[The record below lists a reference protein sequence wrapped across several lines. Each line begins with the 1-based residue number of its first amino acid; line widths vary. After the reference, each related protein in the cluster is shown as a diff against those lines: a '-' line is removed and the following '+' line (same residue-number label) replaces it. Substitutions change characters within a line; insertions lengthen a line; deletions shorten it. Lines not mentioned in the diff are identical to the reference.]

1 MAYPAAE
8 PDQIPFFHF
17 PQYTVALRTGKR
29 GGLPYTVFRSGC
41 GAVLFDVVLR
51 LVAILFT
58 FNHGISRALVHQLNH
73 PRLDS
78 TCRQYI
84 VDISIFQGRLWH
96 IAGGGIARILHK
108 GDATARPDHM
118 QSRGSIIHLSAH
130 DDADHPRTKD

>member
-58 FNHGISRALVHQLNH
+58 FNHGISRALVHQLNQQ
-73 PRLDS
+73 RTDF
-78 TCRQYI
+78 TCRQNI
-84 VDISIFQGRLWH
+84 VDISILQGRLWLITRSGFPTIH
-96 IAGGGIARILHK
+96 SY
-108 GDATARPDHM
+108 DH
-118 QSRGSIIHLSAH
+118 A
-130 DDADHPRTKD
+130 PTRTQLNP